1 VQIISCP
8 DLEPLLNH
16 LALRLR
22 APLSD
27 PFAAETI
34 IVPTSDVASFLRH
47 ELGRR
52 LGESGRTNGVVANVR
67 FVFPRQLIN
76 ATLSE
81 PLGTLDS
88 PWDSVRLT
96 WRIASLIN
104 NFESEPLPRA
114 FSVAP
119 LTAARRTA
127 DLFDRYA
134 SHRPELLNS
143 WVLGGA
149 GDPAEVETRQWQR
162 ALFGRVADGIK
173 TTPRAIDDLAVF
185 EAALGVADLPDRIS
199 VFGVDSLSN
208 SALQVLS
215 HLSRHVD
222 VCMYWTTP
230 VATKSISAASCSTK
244 RADYVQSDVRHPLTS
259 RWAAHAIES
268 TAVLGSKV
276 ELLASLERND
286 TLLHRIQ
293 DGVIS
298 DTPPPLVAL
307 QAEELSEL
315 LHHGDGSLQIHACYG
330 LHRQAEALRDSL
342 LHILNSDPSV
352 RLRDILV
359 VCGDVKSAAPVLNAV
374 FNPEKTVGDNVPK
387 LPINVLR
394 GSAMGTD
401 ETTEA
406 FFALLEVL
414 TSRFSVSDVTDL
426 AALKPISR
434 KFSFDDDALDVL
446 QTWAEQM
453 RVKFGLTA
461 DSRVTLLNGSE
472 IDDGTWALAVDRL
485 MMGVAVTAETD
496 VIGPGGVVPYD
507 GVASSD
513 IDTAGNLAEF
523 LNRLEQASLKL
534 RSGTP
539 TEGFDL
545 AEWRDLLLSLLDSF
559 IDVPKDEAE
568 TLIRLQAS
576 IHEMYRESSA
586 HPELTSQRFGV
597 RDLQLLAAEY
607 FSVGQRTFGSR
618 FESITVAEFGG
629 LNHLPYK
636 VIAFVGAD
644 EKVFAGA
651 RVDGDDILAVE
662 PRIGEPIY
670 SLQGRNHLLNL
681 ILAAR
686 RALII
691 TCTGADV
698 RSNKVMQLAVPLR
711 ELMEHAAQVMHN
723 MSTRPTSHRTFI
735 RHPRHNFDVRPGDGV
750 ETSST
755 DEPVSPFAIGAV
767 LADSPFTFDET
778 ARTSQA
784 IIDQHRQGAVSTP
797 ERSGAASKQEKP
809 AKALPTMATIHDV
822 LEDPITYF
830 YEDVLNVTIPK
841 VEVDEHGSSD
851 PDLEGDGI
859 LNLTL
864 NALDRSAEGR
874 ALLQAII
881 KDASTDMNVD
891 KIKESAD
898 RWSSVREL
906 TGLLPPGELGV
917 LVINDVAKELK
928 KIVEVLLKQGLT
940 TISGRDVDCEI
951 DENGQQLRLR
961 VENVVEGESRVDIVR
976 LQYKRPKLP
985 ALLTLWADLAALTL
999 ETEGKTN
1006 LSGHYAA
1013 RPETSSKKDP
1023 TYSQLSLKGGT
1034 PEARIANA
1042 ELALATIFDIY
1053 RTAQHTVVP
1062 LFPTASPV
1070 LAKSTSLKGA
1080 EFRKVRDAWE
1090 KDTETNECIGWHV
1103 GDQDLEQYMQR
1114 RTEADSDS
1122 GLSTMAGAANLVWDV
1137 FYETTDVKGYGALAE
1152 SGGAETASDEDG
1164 GDGDD

>member
-1 VQIISCP
+1 VQVVSCP
-8 DLEPLLNH
+8 DLEPLLDH
-16 LALRLR
+16 LVRRLR
-22 APLSD
+22 IPLSD

-34 IVPTSDVASFLRH
+34 VVPTSDVASFLKR
-47 ELGRR
+47 ELGSR
-52 LGESGRTNGVVANVR
+52 LGETGRTNGVVANVN
-67 FVFPRQLIN
+67 FVYPRQLIN
-76 ATLSE
+76 ATQTE

-88 PWDSVRLT
+88 PWDSARLT
-96 WRIASLIN
+96 WRIASLVDQID
-104 NFESEPLPRA
+104 SGLLPRA

-127 DLFDRYA
+127 DLYDRYA

-143 WVLGGA
+143 WVHVGA
-149 GDPAEVETRQWQR
+149 SDPAEAETRKWQR
-162 ALFGRVADGIK
+162 AIFCKVADGIK
-173 TTPRAIDDLAVF
+173 VTPRAIDDLAAF
-185 EAALGVADLPDRIS
+185 EAALGAAELPDRIS

-215 HLSRHVD
+215 RLSSHID
-222 VCMYWTTP
+222 ICMYWTSP
-230 VATKSISAASCSTK
+230 VATKAISASSCSTK
-244 RADYVQSDVRHPLTS
+244 RADYVQNDVRHPLTS

-268 TAVLGSKV
+268 TALVGSKV
-276 ELLASLERND
+276 EFLAALERND

-298 DTPPPLVAL
+298 DTPPPFVAL
-307 QAEELSEL
+307 QGRELSEL

-387 LPINVLR
+387 MPINVLR

-426 AALKPISR
+426 ASLKPISR

-461 DSRVTLLNGSE
+461 DSRVSLLNGSE

-523 LNRLEQASLKL
+523 LNRLEQARLKL
-534 RSGTP
+534 RLGTP
-539 TEGFDL
+539 TEGFHL

-586 HPELTSQRFGV
+586 HPELISQRFGV

-651 RVDGDDILAVE
+651 RVDGDDILAIE

-681 ILAAR
+681 LLAAR

-698 RSNKVMQLAVPLR
+698 RSNKAMQLAVPLR
-711 ELMEHAAQVMHN
+711 ELMEHAAQVMQN
-723 MSTRPTSHRTFI
+723 MTTRPTSHRTFI
-735 RHPRHNFDVRPGDGV
+735 RHPRHNFDVRPSDGV
-750 ETSST
+750 ETSSP

-767 LADSPFTFDET
+767 LANSPSTFDET

-784 IIDQHRQGAVSTP
+784 IIDQHRQGVVSTP
-797 ERSGAASKQEKP
+797 ERSGATPKQEKP
-809 AKALPTMATIHDV
+809 ALALPTMATIHDV

-841 VEVDEHGSSD
+841 VEVDEYGSSD

-864 NALDRSAEGR
+864 NALDKSAEGR
-874 ALLQAII
+874 ALLQTII
-881 KDASTDMNVD
+881 KDASTDMPVD

-898 RWSSVREL
+898 RWRSVREL
-906 TGLLPPGELGV
+906 TGLLPPGKLGI
-917 LVINDVAKELK
+917 LVIDDVAKELK
-928 KIVEVLLKQGLT
+928 KIIEVLLNQGLT
-940 TISGRDVDCEI
+940 TISGRDVDCDI
-951 DENGQQLRLR
+951 DHNGQQLRLR

-976 LQYKRPKLP
+976 LKYKRPKLP
-985 ALLTLWADLAALTL
+985 ALLTMWADLAALTL
-999 ETEGKTN
+999 ETEGHTN
-1006 LSGHYAA
+1006 LTGHYAA
-1013 RPETSSKKDP
+1013 RPETSRKKDP
-1023 TYSQLSLKGGT
+1023 TYSQLALRGGT
-1034 PEARIANA
+1034 PEARVANA
-1042 ELALATIFDIY
+1042 ELALAAIFDIY

-1070 LAKSTSLKGA
+1070 LAKSTSLDGPGI
-1080 EFRKVRDAWE
+1080 RKVRDAWE
-1090 KDTETNECIGWHV
+1090 KDIKNNECIGWHV

-1114 RTEADSDS
+1114 REEGDGDS
-1122 GLSTMAGAANLVWDV
+1122 GLSTMEGVANLVWDV
-1137 FYETTDVKGYGALAE
+1137 FYETTEVKGYGALAE